1 MSCLLQRDTTTYKS
15 QRCIAAEA
23 FDRRARARCCSPD
36 GGDLA
41 AVRFQMDAWSSGMMY
56 IISMYVYRYDMSA
69 REAGA
74 QTSNCS
80 KSSSNTDSNCS
91 GSIGP
96 SSEQAINCAIGLS
109 NWNPRRQMCHLLR
122 I

>member
-1 MSCLLQRDTTTYKS
+1 MGSRQTVWRKHGKHFSLEQYVTTTYT
-15 QRCIAAEA
+15 
-23 FDRRARARCCSPD
+23 RARCCSPD

-56 IISMYVYRYDMSA
+56 IISMYVCRYDMSA

-91 GSIGP
+91 GSLGP
-96 SSEQAINCAIGLS
+96 YSEQAIDCAIGLS